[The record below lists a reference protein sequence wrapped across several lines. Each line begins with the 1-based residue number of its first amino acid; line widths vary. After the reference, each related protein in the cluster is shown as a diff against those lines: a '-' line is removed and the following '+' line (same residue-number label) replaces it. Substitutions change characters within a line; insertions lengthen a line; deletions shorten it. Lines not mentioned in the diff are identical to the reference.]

1 MLAGIAW
8 WTFAC
13 GTDSC
18 EACCAGRVLIYL
30 EAEALGQ
37 AVPDFAVHLLGD
49 LLRAAEALGLRSLQ
63 VRVVQRIS

>member
-1 MLAGIAW
+1 
-8 WTFAC
+8 
-13 GTDSC
+13 
-18 EACCAGRVLIYL
+18 VLIYL